1 MQEHAGLE
9 LATTIFNIANI
20 MLACAGKVIH
30 LVWIA
35 YGSGMDLVWIEQPYR
50 LEILGACF
58 QGSRNTHLVHTC

>member
-9 LATTIFNIANI
+9 LATTIFNIEHNV
-20 MLACAGKVIH
+20 ACAGKVMH

-35 YGSGMDLVWIEQPYR
+35 YGSGMDLVWIEQPCR

-58 QGSRNTHLVHTC
+58 QGSRKTHLVHTC